1 MAHETLVLTCHEGLR
16 DTGQAFGNLFS
27 QVDYLCKRHNVK
39 LPDWIAVQAMR
50 RHTNSSEPLSRED
63 FFYDM
68 RALSRFISAVMGT
81 DVPGELLR
89 VLPAERKPYTKAE
102 GTDVRYVRCIVR
114 AFDDKL
120 YLCVGRRRARRSH
133 ACCRLYGRRPH
144 LSLRIAARGHA
155 A

>member
-1 MAHETLVLTCHEGLR
+1 MNYKDVNSELFSRVLELTRLYDTADAKSVNKMAHETLVLTCHEGLR

-27 QVDYLCKRHNVK
+27 QVDYLCKRHNVA

-68 RALSRFISAVMGT
+68 RALSRFISAVTGT

-89 VLPAERKPYTKAE
+89 VLPAERKPYT
-102 GTDVRYVRCIVR
+102 
-114 AFDDKL
+114 
-120 YLCVGRRRARRSH
+120 
-133 ACCRLYGRRPH
+133 
-144 LSLRIAARGHA
+144 LSLIHI
-155 A
+155 